1 MNDASLDLMAHS
13 VIRRAAIFLVA
24 IGGIADIGRVL
35 ARDGLSAFDPKR
47 TTVDFGPRWFSRE

>member
-35 ARDGLSAFDPKR
+35 ARDGLSAYDPETDIR
-47 TTVDFGPRWFSRE
+47 CALRQ